1 MDIATI
7 AGTFAG
13 IGLIVLAILQND
25 GSLLIFLDSS
35 SAMIVLGGTIAATL
49 INFPFASVMGVISV
63 VKKTFL
69 HQEMEPGMVIGTMVD
84 FAEVARREGIL
95 SLEQK
100 VDDLDDAFAKTGI
113 RLAVDGTEP
122 EAIRDIMELEL
133 ENLEERHDQGQ
144 NILVSMGTASPA
156 FGMIG
161 TLIGLV
167 NMLANLEDPTQI
179 GAGMATALITTFY
192 GAVLANAVFIPLQG
206 KLEIRS
212 KEELIIKGM
221 IIEGIMAIQS
231 GDSPRIVEEKL
242 KSFLSPTLRR
252 KVDNAKE
259 RAA

>member
-7 AGTFAG
+7 AGAFAG

-69 HQEMEPGMVIGTMVD
+69 HQEMEPGVVIGTMVD

-100 VDDLDDAFAKTGI
+100 VDDLDDDFAKTGI

-122 EAIRDIMELEL
+122 EAIREIMELEL
-133 ENLEERHDQGQ
+133 ENLEERHQQGQ

-167 NMLANLEDPTQI
+167 KMLMTMDDPSSI
-179 GAGMATALITTFY
+179 GPAMSVALLTTFY
-192 GAVLANAVFIPLQG
+192 GAFIANLLFIPLAG
-206 KLEIRS
+206 KLKTRS
-212 KEELIIKGM
+212 QDEVLIKRLIL
-221 IIEGIMAIQS
+221 EGIMAIQS
-231 GDSPRIVEEKL
+231 GENPRMVEQKL
-242 KSFLSPTLRR
+242 SMFIAPR
-252 KVDNAKE
+252 KRESKYE
-259 RAA
+259 S

>member
-49 INFPFASVMGVISV
+49 INFPLASVMGVISV

-69 HQEMEPGMVIGTMVD
+69 HQEMEPGVVIGTMVD

-100 VDDLDDAFAKTGI
+100 VDDLDDDFAKTGI

-122 EAIRDIMELEL
+122 EAIREIMELEL
-133 ENLEERHDQGQ
+133 ENIEERHEQGQ

-167 NMLANLEDPTQI
+167 KMLMTMDDPSSI
-179 GAGMATALITTFY
+179 GPAMSVALLTTFY
-192 GAVLANAVFIPLQG
+192 GAFIANLLFIPLAG
-206 KLEIRS
+206 KLKTRS
-212 KEELIIKGM
+212 QDEVLIKRLIL
-221 IIEGIMAIQS
+221 EGIMAIQS
-231 GDSPRIVEEKL
+231 GENPRMVEQKL
-242 KSFLSPTLRR
+242 SMFIAPR
-252 KVDNAKE
+252 KRESKYE
-259 RAA
+259 S

>member
-7 AGTFAG
+7 AGAFAG

-69 HQEMEPGMVIGTMVD
+69 HQEMEPKMVIGTMVD

-100 VDDLDDAFAKTGI
+100 VDDLDDDFAKTGI

-122 EAIRDIMELEL
+122 EAIREIMELEL
-133 ENLEERHDQGQ
+133 ENLQERHEQGQ
-144 NILVSMGTASPA
+144 NILISMGTASPA

-167 NMLANLEDPTQI
+167 KMLMTMDDPSSI
-179 GAGMATALITTFY
+179 GPAMSVALLTTFY
-192 GAVLANAVFIPLQG
+192 GAFIANLLFIPLAG
-206 KLEIRS
+206 KLKTRS
-212 KEELIIKGM
+212 QDEVLIKRLIL
-221 IIEGIMAIQS
+221 EGIMAIQS
-231 GDSPRIVEEKL
+231 GENPRMVEQKL
-242 KSFLSPTLRR
+242 SMFIAPR
-252 KVDNAKE
+252 KRESKYE
-259 RAA
+259 S

>member
-7 AGTFAG
+7 AGAFAG

-49 INFPFASVMGVISV
+49 INVPFASVMGVISV

-69 HQEMEPGMVIGTMVD
+69 HQDMEPKLVIGTRVD

-100 VDDLDDAFAKTGI
+100 VDDLDDDFAKTGI

-122 EAIRDIMELEL
+122 EAIREIMELEL
-133 ENLEERHDQGQ
+133 ENLQERHEQGQ
-144 NILVSMGTASPA
+144 NILVSMGTSSPA

-167 NMLANLEDPTQI
+167 KMLMNMNDPSSI
-179 GAGMATALITTFY
+179 GPAMSVALLTTFY
-192 GAVLANAVFIPLQG
+192 GAFIANLLFIPLAG
-206 KLEIRS
+206 KLKMRS
-212 KEELIIKGM
+212 EAEVLIKRLIL
-221 IIEGIMAIQS
+221 EGIMAIQS
-231 GDSPRIVEEKL
+231 GENPRMVEQKL
-242 KSFLSPTLRR
+242 SMFIAPR
-252 KVDNAKE
+252 KRESKYE
-259 RAA
+259 S